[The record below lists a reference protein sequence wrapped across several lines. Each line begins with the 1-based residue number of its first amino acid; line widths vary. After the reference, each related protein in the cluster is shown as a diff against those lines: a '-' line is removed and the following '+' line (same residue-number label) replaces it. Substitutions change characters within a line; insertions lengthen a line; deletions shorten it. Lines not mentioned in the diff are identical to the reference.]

1 MPKIASKYKRS
12 NMSPNISKFKERDM
26 EGMIKKEISGA
37 LTYGGNEI
45 YRYP

>member
-12 NMSPNISKFKERDM
+12 DMSPSISKYKERDM
-26 EGMIKKEISGA
+26 DGMIKKDLQGA
-37 LTYGGNEI
+37 LTYGGNEV